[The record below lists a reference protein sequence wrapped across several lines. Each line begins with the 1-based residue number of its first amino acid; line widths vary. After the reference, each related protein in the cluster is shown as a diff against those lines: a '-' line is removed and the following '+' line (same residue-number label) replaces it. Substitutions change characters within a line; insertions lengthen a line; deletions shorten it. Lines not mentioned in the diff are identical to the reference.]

1 MESQKK
7 QAIVQEA
14 PADLT
19 AAEAGPAAGGKPLV
33 VTTGDIAWVV
43 SAQSAAGLAGQA
55 SQLAEHVAA
64 RPELKAAD
72 VGWSLRVTRPAYQHR
87 AVVLGKNRQQLESGL
102 AAVAAGQPDPG
113 VVVTGVAAEPGK
125 VAFLFPGQR
134 KTTGVGIGLVF
145 ATSSPVFAAKLAEC
159 KRALAPYVD
168 WDLEDVLTWPEDTPE
183 LARSDVAQPVWWAI
197 KICLA
202 EMWQAAG
209 IIPDAVM
216 GQSQGEIA
224 AAYVAGILSLED
236 AAKVVA
242 LRSRVLMKLAGQGA
256 MVIVSKASSDV
267 EKIIEPWS
275 DRVGIGA
282 VSEFSPRTMVCGE
295 KSAVAELIAQCEADG
310 VEVLVTDVD
319 YGSHSPHVDPLREDV
334 LAVLRGIGPRP
345 SRIPMLSTVTLEY
358 LEGPEA
364 GPEYWWLNLRSAV
377 QLDGALRL
385 LLGSGHRTFIEPSA
399 DRPMIG
405 IAVKSLQGTGGA
417 LTSAGGIIFHGPAA
431 SAGSAALALTTLPR
445 IDGTVRPFLSALA
458 DAHVHGLGVDWAA
471 VLGGGRLVELAPSVP
486 AW

>member
-1 MESQKK
+1 MESQEK
-7 QAIVQEA
+7 QAIVQEP
-14 PADLT
+14 PA
-19 AAEAGPAAGGKPLV
+19 EGKSPV
-33 VTTGDIAWVV
+33 VTTGDIAWLV
-43 SAQSAAGLAGQA
+43 SAQSASGLAGE
-55 SQLAEHVAA
+55 SSLLAEHVAA

-72 VGWSLRVTRPAYQHR
+72 VGWSLQVTRPAYEHR
-87 AVVLGKNRQQLESGL
+87 AIVLGKDRAELESGL
-102 AAVAAGQPDPG
+102 AAVAAGRPG
-113 VVVTGVAAEPGK
+113 PGIVTGVAGEAGK

-145 ATSSPVFAAKLAEC
+145 AASSPVFAAKLAEC

-168 WDLEDVLTWPEDTPE
+168 WDLEDVLTWPDDTPA

-209 IIPDAVM
+209 ITPDAVM

-267 EKIIEPWS
+267 EKLIEPWS
-275 DRVGIGA
+275 DRLGIGA

-295 KSAVAELIAQCEADG
+295 KSAVAELTKQCEAEG

-334 LAVLRGIGPRP
+334 LAAGQGIEPRP

-358 LEGPEA
+358 LEGLEA
-364 GPEYWWLNLRSAV
+364 GPEYWWRNLRSAV

-431 SAGSAALALTTLPR
+431 PAASAALALTTLPR

-471 VLGGGRLVELAPSVP
+471 VLGGGRLVELPQCVP

>member
-1 MESQKK
+1 MESR
-7 QAIVQEA
+7 E
-14 PADLT
+14 
-19 AAEAGPAAGGKPLV
+19 KPPV

-43 SAQSAAGLAGQA
+43 SAQSASGLAEQA
-55 SQLAEHVAA
+55 SRLAEHVAA

-72 VGWSLRVTRPAYQHR
+72 VGWSLRVTQPAFEHR
-87 AVVLGKNRQQLESGL
+87 AVVLGKNREELESGL
-102 AAVAAGQPDPG
+102 AAVAAGRPHPG
-113 VVVTGVAAEPGK
+113 VVTGVAGDARK
-125 VAFLFPGQR
+125 VAFVFPGQR
-134 KTTGVGIGLVF
+134 KTTGAGIALVF
-145 ATSSPVFAAKLAEC
+145 AESSPVFAAKLAEC

-168 WDLEDVLTWPEDTPE
+168 WDLEDVLTWPEDTPA
-183 LARSDVAQPVWWAI
+183 LARSDMAQPVWWAI

-209 IIPDAVM
+209 ITPHAVM

-256 MVIVSKASSDV
+256 MVIVSKRSSDV
-267 EKIIEPWS
+267 QKMIEPWS

-295 KSAVAELIAQCEADG
+295 KSAVAELTAQCEAEG
-310 VEVLVTDVD
+310 VEVLVADVD
-319 YGSHSPHVDPLREDV
+319 YGSHSPHVEPLREDV
-334 LAVLRGIGPRP
+334 LAVLQGISPRP

-364 GPEYWWLNLRSAV
+364 GPEYWWRNLREVVHFDAAV
-377 QLDGALRL
+377 GL
-385 LLGSGHRTFIEPSA
+385 LFGSGHRMFIEPSA
-399 DRPMIG
+399 DSPMIG
-405 IAVKSLQGTGGA
+405 IAAKSLQGPEATLTG
-417 LTSAGGIIFHGPAA
+417 AGGIIFQG
-431 SAGSAALALTTLPR
+431 AALALTTLPR

-458 DAHVHGLGVDWAA
+458 DAHVHGVDADWAA
-471 VLGGGRLVELAPSVP
+471 VLGGGRLVELPTAVP

>member
-1 MESQKK
+1 MESQKE
-7 QAIVQEA
+7 QAIVQGA
-14 PADLT
+14 PADRT
-19 AAEAGPAAGGKPLV
+19 AAEAGPAAEGKPPV

-43 SAQSAAGLAGQA
+43 SARSASGLATQA
-55 SQLAEHVAA
+55 SRLAEHVAA

-72 VGWSLRVTRPAYQHR
+72 VGWSLQVTQPAFEHR
-87 AVVLGKNRQQLESGL
+87 AVVLGKDREELESGL

-113 VVVTGVAAEPGK
+113 VVTGVAGDAGK
-125 VAFLFPGQR
+125 LAFMFPGQR
-134 KTTGVGIGLVF
+134 KTTGAGIGLVF
-145 ATSSPVFAAKLAEC
+145 AESSPVFAAKLAEC

-168 WDLEDVLTWPEDTPE
+168 WDLEDVLTWPEDTPA

-209 IIPDAVM
+209 FTPEVVI

-256 MVIVSKASSDV
+256 MVIVSRASSDV
-267 EKIIEPWS
+267 LKIIEPWS

-282 VSEFSPRTMVCGE
+282 VTESSPRTMVCGE
-295 KSAVAELIAQCEADG
+295 KSAVAELIAQCEAEG
-310 VEVLVTDVD
+310 VEVLVADVD
-319 YGSHSPHVDPLREDV
+319 YGSHSPHVEPLREDV
-334 LAVLRGIGPRP
+334 LAVLQGISPRP
-345 SRIPMLSTVTLEY
+345 PRIPMLSTVSLEY
-358 LEGPEA
+358 LEGLEA
-364 GPEYWWLNLRSAV
+364 GPEYWWRNLRSPV
-377 QLDGALRL
+377 QLDAAVGL
-385 LLGSGHRTFIEPSA
+385 LFGSGHRMFIEPSA
-399 DRPMIG
+399 DRSMIG
-405 IAVKSLQGTGGA
+405 IAAKSLQGTGGG
-417 LTSAGGIIFHGPAA
+417 LTSVGNIIFGGSGP
-431 SAGSAALALTTLPR
+431 SAVLVLTTLPR
-445 IDGTVRPFLSALA
+445 IDGTVRPFLSSLA

-471 VLGGGRLVELAPSVP
+471 VLGGGRLVELPTSVP

>member
-14 PADLT
+14 PEDLT
-19 AAEAGPAAGGKPLV
+19 AAEAGPAAGGKPPV
-33 VTTGDIAWVV
+33 VTTGEIAWVV
-43 SAQSAAGLAGQA
+43 SAQSASGLAGEA
-55 SQLAEHVAA
+55 SRLAGHVAA

-72 VGWSLRVTRPAYQHR
+72 VGWSLQVNRSAYEHR
-87 AVVLGKNRQQLESGL
+87 AVVLGKTREELKSGL

-113 VVVTGVAAEPGK
+113 VVTGVAGEAGK
-125 VAFLFPGQR
+125 VAFVFPGQR
-134 KTTGVGIGLVF
+134 KTTGAGIGLAF
-145 ATSSPVFAAKLAEC
+145 AASSPVFAAKLAEC
-159 KRALAPYVD
+159 NRALAPYVD
-168 WDLEDVLTWPEDTPE
+168 WDLEDVLTWPEDTPA
-183 LARSDVAQPVWWAI
+183 LARSDVVQPVWWAI

-209 IIPDAVM
+209 ITPDAVM

-242 LRSRVLMKLAGQGA
+242 LRSQVLMRLAGQGA
-256 MVIVSKASSDV
+256 MVVVSLTSVDA

-275 DRVGIGA
+275 DRLGIGA
-282 VSEFSPRTMVCGE
+282 VSESPRTMICGE
-295 KSAVAELIAQCEADG
+295 KSAVAELTAQCEAEG
-310 VEVLVTDVD
+310 LEVLVTDVD

-334 LAVLRGIGPRP
+334 LAVLQGIKPRP
-345 SRIPMLSTVTLEY
+345 SRIPMLSTVSLEY
-358 LEGPEA
+358 LEGLEA
-364 GPEYWWLNLRSAV
+364 GPEYWWRNLRSAV
-377 QLDGALRL
+377 RLDGAVKL
-385 LLGSGHRTFIEPSA
+385 LLGSGHRMFIEPSA

-405 IAVKSLQGTGGA
+405 IAIKGLQGPGLA
-417 LTSAGGIIFHGPAA
+417 LTSAGGITFHGP
-431 SAGSAALALTTLPR
+431 SGSAALALTTLPS

-458 DAHVHGLGVDWAA
+458 DAHVHGLGVDWPA
-471 VLGGGRLVELAPSVP
+471 VLGGGQLVELPSSAP